1 MKFNLKKMSGERAKE
16 ILQGLLNDLSGI
28 DVSDMT
34 TFELNLIRKAAD
46 NPPTLP
52 AQGVEQ

>member
-1 MKFNLKKMSGERAKE
+1 MKLKEMSGEQAKK
-16 ILQGLLNDLSGI
+16 ILQGLLTDLSGI

-46 NPPTLP
+46 NPPKLP
-52 AQGVEQ
+52 AHGVEQ